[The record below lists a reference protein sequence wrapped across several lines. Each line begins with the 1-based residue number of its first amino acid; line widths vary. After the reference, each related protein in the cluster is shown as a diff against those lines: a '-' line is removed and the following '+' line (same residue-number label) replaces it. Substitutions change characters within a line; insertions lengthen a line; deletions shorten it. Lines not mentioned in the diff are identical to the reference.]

1 MDCICIKNLEVFGKH
16 GVFEEENKLGQKFSV
31 SVQLYLDT
39 RQAGVDDDLSKSVHY
54 GQVCRFINEFMK
66 ERTYQLI
73 EAAAEHLAQELLL
86 HFKHIKLLDLEIKKP
101 WAPIGLPLEEVSIK
115 ITRGWHT
122 VYVSIGSN
130 MGEREAHLQAA
141 VQTLDARTDTSV
153 ERISKF
159 METEPYGYLEQDKFL
174 NGMLELKTLLTP
186 EELLDV
192 IHEIEE
198 EAGREHTVR
207 WGPRVL
213 DLDIIMYDALV
224 LDTEQLVIPHVDM
237 QNRDF
242 VLIPLMEI
250 APALR
255 HPVLNKTV
263 GQLRNELEKA
273 RKF

>member
-1 MDCICIKNLEVFGKH
+1 M
-16 GVFEEENKLGQKFSV
+16 
-31 SVQLYLDT
+31 
-39 RQAGVDDDLSKSVHY
+39 
-54 GQVCRFINEFMK
+54 
-66 ERTYQLI
+66 
-73 EAAAEHLAQELLL
+73 
-86 HFKHIKLLDLEIKKP
+86 
-101 WAPIGLPLEEVSIK
+101 
-115 ITRGWHT
+115 
-122 VYVSIGSN
+122 
-130 MGEREAHLQAA
+130 
-141 VQTLDARTDTSV
+141 
-153 ERISKF
+153 
-159 METEPYGYLEQDKFL
+159 EQDKFL

>member
-1 MDCICIKNLEVFGKH
+1 MDCICIKNLEVFGNH
-16 GVFEEENKLGQKFSV
+16 GVFKEENKLGQKFSV
-31 SVQLYLDT
+31 SVRLYLDT
-39 RQAGVDDDLSKSVHY
+39 RQAGMDDDLSKSVHY
-54 GQVCRFINEFMK
+54 GNVCSFIDKFMK

-73 EAAAEHLAQELLL
+73 EAVAEHLAQELLL
-86 HFKHIKLLDLEIKKP
+86 NFSHIKKLDVEIKKP
-101 WAPIGLPLEEVSIK
+101 WAPIGLPLEEISVK

-130 MGEREAHLQAA
+130 MGERETHLQTA
-141 VQTLDARTDTSV
+141 VQTLDARKDTSV

-198 EAGREHTVR
+198 NAGRERTVR

-213 DLDIIMYDALV
+213 DLDIIMYDSLV

-250 APALR
+250 APSLR

-273 RKF
+273 RKY

>member
-16 GVFEEENKLGQKFSV
+16 GVYEEENKLGQKFSV
-31 SVQLYLDT
+31 SAQLYLDT
-39 RQAGVDDDLSKSVHY
+39 RQAGMDDDLTESVHY
-54 GQVCRFINEFMK
+54 GQVCRFIDEFMK

-73 EAAAEHLAQELLL
+73 EAAAERLAQDLLL
-86 HFKHIKLLDLEIKKP
+86 HFKHIKTLDLEIKKP
-101 WAPIGLPLEEVSIK
+101 WAPIGLPLEEVSVR

-141 VQTLDARTDTSV
+141 VQTLDARVETSV

-186 EELLDV
+186 EELLSV

-198 EAGREHTVR
+198 EAGRERSVR

-273 RKF
+273 RKY